1 MLRFPWRWLDRRHLH
16 HSLLAYAA
24 MSFTYRKLLAYF
36 FRGLLFLT
44 PLAVTV
50 YIIYQLFLFLDN
62 LIPVP
67 IPGIGILMVL
77 ALITFVG
84 YLASLFFTKQLF
96 DWFER
101 GVFKIPFVNLLYT
114 SIKDLLDAFVGEKK
128 KFNTPVI
135 VEVSDNLSRLG
146 FVTQEDMAVIGEPDL
161 VAVYFPHSY
170 NVSGN
175 VFLVKREKVKQLGG
189 IKNSDVMKFM
199 VSGGVSSLERE
210 KKNSVALD

>member
-1 MLRFPWRWLDRRHLH
+1 
-16 HSLLAYAA
+16 

-44 PLAVTV
+44 PLAITV

-77 ALITFVG
+77 CVITFVG
-84 YLASLFFTKQLF
+84 YLASLIFTKPLF
-96 DWFER
+96 EWFER
-101 GVFKIPFVNLLYT
+101 GMFKIPFVNLLYT
-114 SIKDLLDAFVGEKK
+114 SIKDLMGAFVGEKK
-128 KFNTPVI
+128 KFNIPVL
-135 VEVSDNLSRLG
+135 VEVSASLNRLG
-146 FVTQEDMAVIGEPDL
+146 FVTQEQMDAIGEPNL

-175 VFLVKREKVKQLGG
+175 VFLVSREKVKYLDGV
-189 IKNSDVMKFM
+189 KNSDVMKFL
-199 VSGGVSSLERE
+199 VSGGVSPLEKATDE
-210 KKNSVALD
+210 EE

>member
-1 MLRFPWRWLDRRHLH
+1 MLNHLIKH
-16 HSLLAYAA
+16 FLWYILTLIMAW
-24 MSFTYRKLLAYF
+24 TYRRIISYF

-44 PLAVTV
+44 PLAITS

-77 ALITFVG
+77 GLITFVG
-84 YLASLFFTKQLF
+84 YLASLFFTKPLF

-114 SIKDLLDAFVGEKK
+114 SIKDLIGAFVGDKK
-128 KFNTPVI
+128 KFSSPVI
-135 VEVSDNLSRLG
+135 VEVSDSLSRLG
-146 FVTQEDMAVIGEPDL
+146 FITQEDLSAIGEPDL

-175 VFLVKREKVKQLGG
+175 VYLVKREK
-189 IKNSDVMKFM
+189 IKPLKGLKSSDVMKFM
-199 VSGGVSSLERE
+199 VSGGVSPLE
-210 KKNSVALD
+210 S

>member
-1 MLRFPWRWLDRRHLH
+1 
-16 HSLLAYAA
+16 
-24 MSFTYRKLLAYF
+24 MSITYRKFLAYF

-44 PLAVTV
+44 PVALTG
-50 YIIYQLFLFLDN
+50 YIIYELFIFLDN

-84 YLASLFFTKQLF
+84 YLASLFFAKPLF

-114 SIKDLLDAFVGEKK
+114 SIKDLMGAFVGEKK
-128 KFNTPVI
+128 KFNSPVL
-135 VEVSDNLSRLG
+135 VEVSDSLHRLG
-146 FVTQEDMAVIGEPDL
+146 FVTQEGMSSIGASDL

-175 VFLVKREKVKQLGG
+175 VFLVKKEKITPLKGV
-189 IKNSDVMKFM
+189 KNSDVMKFM
-199 VSGGVSSLERE
+199 VSGGISPIEASKED
-210 KKNSVALD
+210 N

>member
-1 MLRFPWRWLDRRHLH
+1 MAW
-16 HSLLAYAA
+16 
-24 MSFTYRKLLAYF
+24 TYRRIISYF

-44 PLAVTV
+44 PLAITS

-77 ALITFVG
+77 GLITFVG
-84 YLASLFFTKQLF
+84 YLASLFFTKPLF

-114 SIKDLLDAFVGEKK
+114 SIKDLIGAFVGDKK
-128 KFNTPVI
+128 KFSSPVI
-135 VEVSDNLSRLG
+135 VEISDSICRLG
-146 FVTQEDMAVIGEPDL
+146 FITQEDLSGIGEPDL

-175 VFLVKREKVKQLGG
+175 VYLVKREKIKALKGVKS
-189 IKNSDVMKFM
+189 SDVMKFM
-199 VSGGVSSLERE
+199 VSGGVSPLE
-210 KKNSVALD
+210 S

>member
-1 MLRFPWRWLDRRHLH
+1 M
-16 HSLLAYAA
+16 A
-24 MSFTYRKLLAYF
+24 FTYRKLLAYF

-44 PLAVTV
+44 PLAVTC

-84 YLASLFFTKQLF
+84 YLASLFFTKPLF

-114 SIKDLLDAFVGEKK
+114 SIKDLMGAFVGEKK
-128 KFNTPVI
+128 KFNAPVV
-135 VEVSDNLSRLG
+135 VEVSESLHRLG
-146 FVTQEDMAVIGEPDL
+146 FVTQEEMSSIGAPGM

-175 VFLVKREKVKQLGG
+175 VFLVKKEKITPLKGV
-189 IKNSDVMKFM
+189 KNSDVMKFM
-199 VSGGVSSLERE
+199 VSGGVSSIERSKE
-210 KKNSVALD
+210 EN

>member
-1 MLRFPWRWLDRRHLH
+1 M
-16 HSLLAYAA
+16 A
-24 MSFTYRKLLAYF
+24 FTYRKLLAYF

-44 PLAVTV
+44 PLAITC

-84 YLASLFFTKQLF
+84 YLASL
-96 DWFER
+96 
-101 GVFKIPFVNLLYT
+101 IYT
-114 SIKDLLDAFVGEKK
+114 SIKDLMGAFVGEKK
-128 KFNTPVI
+128 KFNAPVL
-135 VEVSDNLSRLG
+135 VEVSDSLHRLG
-146 FVTQEDMAVIGEPDL
+146 FVTQEEMSSIGAPGM

-175 VFLVKREKVKQLGG
+175 VFLVKKEKITPLKG

-199 VSGGVSSLERE
+199 VSGGVSPIEPSKED
-210 KKNSVALD
+210 N